1 MIKVKCLFIYFKSNR
16 IFIESPFKAILRNQ
30 ILQFIKEEEN
40 KIKSYDMQIDQN
52 NLKEQYDGYSLLVKV
67 HSTLDYKLEECVR
80 SFDQNSFF
88 VDNFISKTK
97 LF

>member
-1 MIKVKCLFIYFKSNR
+1 
-16 IFIESPFKAILRNQ
+16 
-30 ILQFIKEEEN
+30 
-40 KIKSYDMQIDQN
+40 MQIDQN